1 MRLITFILASL
12 LSLSAFSFVEDV
24 AIDPKT
30 GDTIIIQKTNNPL
43 GKIIFLNDLDENFK
57 QEINLL
63 PIESTS
69 ARFEIE
75 LLSTGSVVALAVIDN
90 RFVLKKIT
98 KENNKWIVQEYPSAY
113 GNHIV
118 GNLSTLING
127 DFSYNSMLEDEE
139 MIHIMDAKT
148 FEVKDK
154 VPARLARLKALSIA
168 PSLEV
173 ADEVSP
179 SNIEIINSEDNRGG
193 DDEID
198 YRRTG
203 MGFAA
208 GAITGLGISYR
219 RHLANKWGYQ
229 FTGIPFASSSSYF
242 VSLGAN
248 FMRTLHA
255 TKKTRFM
262 AIGGISTYLRGNY
275 SIDWDSCDYS
285 RPVGPE
291 EEYVDP
297 CAGLEEQW
305 NRSNTINI
313 GIGIGMEFSLGQ
325 NIGLAIE
332 LPVVLML
339 GNEIGIYPIP
349 SVSLIY
355 YF

>member
-1 MRLITFILASL
+1 MKTTLML
-12 LSLSAFSFVEDV
+12 LSFLLAANAFSFVEDV
-24 AIDPKT
+24 AIDPTT
-30 GDTIIIQKTNNPL
+30 GDTVIIQKTSNPL
-43 GKIIFLNDLDENFK
+43 GKIIFLSDADESFK

-63 PIESTS
+63 PIESNT

-75 LLSTGSVVALAVIDN
+75 LVETGVVIALAQIN
-90 RFVLKKIT
+90 NQYVLRRII
-98 KENNKWIVQEYPSAY
+98 KENGNWKVQESPLSF
-113 GNHIV
+113 GNTRV
-118 GNLSTLING
+118 GNLSMLSNG
-127 DFSYNSMLEDEE
+127 NISFNGIDENE
-139 MIHIMDAKT
+139 EKIFIMDTNT
-148 FEVKDK
+148 FEIKDK
-154 VPARLARLKALSIA
+154 VPARLARLKALAIA
-168 PSLEV
+168 PELEV
-173 ADEVSP
+173 TNTVVPDEGIATESGDEDEVTYERS
-179 SNIEIINSEDNRGG
+179 
-193 DDEID
+193 
-198 YRRTG
+198 G

-229 FTGIPFASSSSYF
+229 FTGIPWASSSSYF

-248 FMRTLHA
+248 FMKTLHA

-262 AIGGISTYLRGNY
+262 AIGGVSTYLRGNY
-275 SIDWDSCDYS
+275 SIDWERCDYS
-285 RPVGPE
+285 KPQAPGE
-291 EEYVDP
+291 DYVDP

-305 NRSNTINI
+305 NRNNTINI
-313 GIGIGMEFSLGQ
+313 GVGIGMEFSLGQ